1 MCCCPADH
9 HPHRATLNNHGQS
22 VSAAV
27 MAAALF
33 TKHTTD
39 SPYECKWTGPDISE
53 SSMFRLRPTNADG
66 NIYIKLYHYHSAAD
80 HDDNSKSPEQCMYT
94 CISAACIS
102 KPPVHRP
109 APKLAVSAAG
119 CHATATG
126 KTTIYGAPTAASTST
141 STSTG
146 TCASTTT
153 DAATISIAA
162 ASCPVIFPATLYRSR
177 PSTTS
182 AAADDTVSTTT
193 SIFSAVIDGSST
205 TSHN

>member
-1 MCCCPADH
+1 
-9 HPHRATLNNHGQS
+9 
-22 VSAAV
+22 

-53 SSMFRLRPTNADG
+53 SSMSRLRPTNADG

-102 KPPVHRP
+102 KSSVHRP

-126 KTTIYGAPTAASTST
+126 KTTISGAPTAASTST
-141 STSTG
+141 TTG
-146 TCASTTT
+146 
-153 DAATISIAA
+153 AATISTAA
-162 ASCPVIFPATLYRSR
+162 ARCPVIFPVTLYRSR

-193 SIFSAVIDGSST
+193 SIFSAVIDRSST